1 MAMSPECCM
10 HAALF
15 LVAYAQPRYLHARVH
30 TLCLCEPDA
39 CAQTRAALDQSY
51 GISQADVVTWFKNR
65 TGLSKKRRG
74 DQRGSD
80 HQSGI
85 SHQSQR
91 GGGHQGSGQ
100 QEGVH
105 QSGSLAHL
113 WQPISQ
119 QSIDALLGPTASTSV
134 MMTEEQGIEL
144 ARLVDA
150 QSRKRRGGQQ
160 SITGCDDG
168 NGGGGSLAYSAA
180 AGGMQQHDPGF
191 NSSSYASYLMQQPHQ
206 GGVAPLGPAATNSF
220 LLRQQGSGAMMRQQ
234 GSGAP
239 LGPATSIS
247 LMQMLQGGNLLDPV
261 AAGSRGLVSQQ
272 DRAPGPAA
280 SGGGGF
286 MQQQQDRAPGPA
298 AGGGGGLMQLQGL
311 GGLDRAIS
319 GSGLMQL
326 LLGEYYRDHSRS
338 VNASLNRAAS
348 PAFGGTLMSPFSA
361 GPLPFSTQA
370 AALASTASNLPIAP
384 TGTLFLS
391 AEATAAS
398 VLPIAPAETFL
409 SAAGVT
415 AASVLPIAPSGTFL
429 SAGVTTASVLP
440 IAPSGTFLSAG
451 VTAASVLPIAP
462 TGTFLSGAVSAS
474 SILPIAP
481 TGTMLRLMSAGQHLG
496 WNAGCPGLTAPSHQH
511 AVLGVD
517 TAAGVQTSGQHYNQN
532 AGSPGGL
539 TDVLSGVPLVRQ
551 PPAPSSLSSDGGPQ
565 FLGLPPLVQPPM
577 APPSSHSEPRRGG
590 GMPPLARPRQRH
602 NARARSHQ
610 RNRAALPSGYNGE
623 DDNPAPASR
632 CVPEGPSAP
641 DGVRAFLPAPIQR
654 GADDAAGETAPPN
667 ESTLVVPAT
676 SGLLSAAENQSGASL
691 PQGAAAAEA
700 SLAPTGTAVTG
711 LAAEPAPHEAQD
723 ADFGRPPSLAP
734 IASDEF
740 MKFLQGLVS
749 TE

>member
-1 MAMSPECCM
+1 MLHACGIIWLNVRIPDACM
-10 HAALF
+10 HERIPEACM
-15 LVAYAQPRYLHARVH
+15 H
-30 TLCLCEPDA
+30 A

-191 NSSSYASYLMQQPHQ
+191 NSSSYASYLMQQPQQ
-206 GGVAPLGPAATNSF
+206 GGVASLGPSEISGLLLLQRQGSGAAMMQ
-220 LLRQQGSGAMMRQQ
+220 QQGSGAMLQQQ

-409 SAAGVT
+409 SAGVT
-415 AASVLPIAPSGTFL
+415 SACVLPIAPTGTLL
-429 SAGVTTASVLP
+429 SAGVTS
-440 IAPSGTFLSAG
+440 
-451 VTAASVLPIAP
+451 ASVLPIAP
-462 TGTFLSGAVSAS
+462 TGTLLSAGVTSA

-496 WNAGCPGLTAPSHQH
+496 WSAGSPGLTVPSHQH
-511 AVLGVD
+511 AVLGAD

-610 RNRAALPSGYNGE
+610 RNRAALPSGYNGD